1 MAVTVIK
8 NYKRV
13 VTAPKSK
20 KGLIIGV
27 SLLVA
32 TGIGIYVWYLHDK
45 KKKELALKNGETP
58 LDGATQPTSSDS
70 TKSTNSSVEQSIKS
84 STNPIEVIKSAPKDV
99 LKFQQWVNK
108 NKGMSLKEDG
118 YFTRKD
124 GKPSETQLAWDKF
137 GLEYEKVVN
146 LKMQDLNA
154 YLNAKGNPIGKVV
167 YSKYAGADIFDGNV
181 ADNVFNKIAPV
192 TKIMALGKVA
202 KVTPTATGYW
212 ITFSGSQGK
221 FYKTLSSNLNI
232 LA

>member
-13 VTAPKSK
+13 IVSPKSK

-32 TGIGIYVWYLHDK
+32 AGIGIYIWYLHDK
-45 KKKELALKNGETP
+45 KKKELGLPSGESVSENSNTP
-58 LDGATQPTSSDS
+58 SSSDPS
-70 TKSTNSSVEQSIKS
+70 KGLSSPKVEQTISTN
-84 STNPIEVIKSAPKDV
+84 TNPLHVIKSQPKDT
-99 LKFQQWVNK
+99 LSFQKWANK
-108 NKGMSLKEDG
+108 IKGASLVEDG
-118 YFTRKD
+118 IY
-124 GKPSETQLAWDKF
+124 GKNTTLAWNKY

-146 LKMQDLNA
+146 VKMQDLNA
-154 YLNAKGNPIGKVV
+154 YIKSNGNPIGKVV

-181 ADNVFNKIAPV
+181 ADNVFTKIAPV

-202 KVTPTATGYW
+202 KITPTTSGYW
-212 ITFSGSQGK
+212 VTFSGSQGK

>member
-1 MAVTVIK
+1 MALTVIK

-13 VTAPKSK
+13 VVAPKSK

-45 KKKELALKNGETP
+45 NKKELALKNGETP
-58 LDGATQPTSSDS
+58 LDSSTQPTSAD
-70 TKSTNSSVEQSIKS
+70 TPSVEQSIKS
-84 STNPIEVIKSAPKDV
+84 STNPLEVIKSLPKDV
-99 LKFQQWVNK
+99 LKFQQWANK

-118 YFTRKD
+118 LFTRKD
-124 GKPSETQLAWDKF
+124 GKPSETQLAWNNY
-137 GLEYEKVVN
+137 GLEYERVAN

-154 YLNAKGNPIGKVV
+154 YIKSKGNPIGKVV
-167 YSKYAGADIFDGNV
+167 YSKYIGADIFDGNV
-181 ADNVFNKIAPV
+181 MDNVFNKVGKTI
-192 TKIMALGKVA
+192 KIMALGKVA
-202 KVTPTATGYW
+202 KITPITTGYW
-212 ITFSGSQGK
+212 ITFSGEKGK

>member
-1 MAVTVIK
+1 MALTVIK

-13 VTAPKSK
+13 VVTPKSK

-32 TGIGIYVWYLHDK
+32 TSIGIYVWYLHDK

-84 STNPIEVIKSAPKDV
+84 STNPIEVIKSAPKDT
-99 LKFQQWVNK
+99 LSFQKWANK
-108 NKGMSLKEDG
+108 NKGVSLVEDG
-118 YFTRKD
+118 IY
-124 GKPSETQLAWDKF
+124 GKNTKAAWDKF